1 MQISASYA
9 PQRAYNGSSNNNK
22 GRNINKTVD
31 ASSHSF
37 VQFTATTFCWFSHL
51 PREWGTRE
59 AVHGLIS
66 SSYLCCHL
74 YVQDE
79 HKLSHVRT
87 MQMAFNTW
95 QLQRLMRIIKTATAT
110 VADCR
115 YVHLS
120 ETSATSTSICR
131 AFIVPDF
138 FPQHLKSVERVC
150 MWDRLKM
157 PLSDCPFIAC
167 EWVKCIRLAS
177 GIRYDI
183 QYTIY
188 VNYAAGLT
196 SLRSSRV
203 PAMICIKQTLLPL
216 IADRHLTIS

>member
-37 VQFTATTFCWFSHL
+37 VQFTATTQFCWFSHL

-87 MQMAFNTW
+87 MQIAFNTW

-115 YVHLS
+115 YIYPKHQ
-120 ETSATSTSICR
+120 
-131 AFIVPDF
+131 
-138 FPQHLKSVERVC
+138 QHLHQFVALLLYQISFRNISRVSREC
-150 MWDRLKM
+150 VCEL

-167 EWVKCIRLAS
+167 EWVKCS

-203 PAMICIKQTLLPL
+203 PVMICIKQTLLPL

>member
-1 MQISASYA
+1 MQISASNA
-9 PQRAYNGSSNNNK
+9 PQRAYNGSNNNNNK

-115 YVHLS
+115 YIYPKHQ
-120 ETSATSTSICR
+120 
-131 AFIVPDF
+131 
-138 FPQHLKSVERVC
+138 QHLHQFVALLLYQISFRNISRVSREC
-150 MWDRLKM
+150 VCEIDSRCRCLTV
-157 PLSDCPFIAC
+157 PLLP
-167 EWVKCIRLAS
+167 VS
-177 GIRYDI
+177 GSSALGWPAVYD
-183 QYTIY
+183 TIY
-188 VNYAAGLT
+188 NI
-196 SLRSSRV
+196 RSMSIMLQ
-203 PAMICIKQTLLPL
+203 A
-216 IADRHLTIS
+216 